1 MSFMP
6 PNPLAARPPS
16 AQQHVSERE
25 VTGRTT
31 WLSISAATA
40 LSSLAILPPSFAAPV
55 VQLTHSTERVPA
67 ASVALPNATGLR
79 VITHDE
85 VIEMMAD
92 EIAKSNTQSK
102 SEIQKEIRQQND
114 FTTLA
119 DTLENKYKPYFS
131 EAFWAEGSP
140 RISFKSN
147 TPANLIHSIKT
158 QSADRAKIAFSGVMS
173 AAEADD
179 ASSALADHIIS
190 RTLSSKDVRPTQFS
204 IMNRPADGQL
214 EIIADSPLG
223 AIVEE
228 WSRLRASNGKP
239 PVTVSISTDKALKK
253 RNFGSDTLM
262 TGGAQLNFNNQ
273 SVGCTSGFPWVNWNT
288 LASNGEV
295 DT

>member
-1 MSFMP
+1 
-6 PNPLAARPPS
+6 
-16 AQQHVSERE
+16 
-25 VTGRTT
+25 
-31 WLSISAATA
+31 
-40 LSSLAILPPSFAAPV
+40 
-55 VQLTHSTERVPA
+55 
-67 ASVALPNATGLR
+67 
-79 VITHDE
+79 
-85 VIEMMAD
+85 
-92 EIAKSNTQSK
+92 
-102 SEIQKEIRQQND
+102 
-114 FTTLA
+114 
-119 DTLENKYKPYFS
+119 
-131 EAFWAEGSP
+131 
-140 RISFKSN
+140 
-147 TPANLIHSIKT
+147 
-158 QSADRAKIAFSGVMS
+158 MS

-273 SVGCTSGFPWVNWNT
+273 SCLLYTSRCV
-288 LASNGEV
+288 
-295 DT
+295 